1 MTCASRISRALPFV
15 TLGLS
20 AGAFLHACT
29 ADDSD
34 GGGPAGND
42 AASSSSGGG
51 ATTTSGSSSSGASSP
66 DGATTASDSSTG
78 ADAVSGGPHPPGDGA
93 LDSGGP
99 VKGDD
104 SGADA
109 DADKMTADAGAE
121 AGIGTDAGSPY
132 GPNLV
137 SVFDGA
143 TLDGWIQVPA
153 SSWSVVGGAM
163 HSLGTARGYI
173 YTKNVGYGDFRFVFT
188 SRLVGDPANHNPCV
202 LFWGNSF
209 AVDALAAIQIQPPP
223 GYMWDY
229 RTTGPTANQSPDRF
243 ETRFG
248 HPAVV
253 DTQWSQCEM
262 LGNQATGTLR
272 FACCQLPSGTGR
284 CKASEIVDFKDPT
297 AGRAAPLALQVHNAQ
312 MIEEFKNLWV
322 ESPVADPTA
331 LLTTQ

>member
-1 MTCASRISRALPFV
+1 M
-15 TLGLS
+15 
-20 AGAFLHACT
+20 
-29 ADDSD
+29 DS
-34 GGGPAGND
+34 G
-42 AASSSSGGG
+42 
-51 ATTTSGSSSSGASSP
+51 GSSSSG
-66 DGATTASDSSTG
+66 TG
-78 ADAVSGGPHPPGDGA
+78 G
-93 LDSGGP
+93 LDSGRSMGG
-99 VKGDD
+99 GD
-104 SGADA
+104 AA
-109 DADKMTADAGAE
+109 PTDAGAASTDASE
-121 AGIGTDAGSPY
+121 AGVTAGPDGGSPY

-137 SVFDGA
+137 SVFDGS

-153 SSWSVVGGAM
+153 SSWSVVAGAM

-173 YTKNVGYGDFRFVFT
+173 YTKNASYGDFRFVFT
-188 SRLVGDPANHNPCV
+188 SRLLSDPANHNPCV

-209 AVDALAAIQIQPPP
+209 GVDALAAIQVQPPP

-262 LGNQATGTLR
+262 LGNRAAGTLR
-272 FACCQLPSGTGR
+272 FACCQLPTGTGR